1 MWWQAVLWYLISSA
15 AGLAVFPLVFAIFP
29 ALADRGYTVSRA
41 IGLLIWGY
49 LFWLFSSLRVLPNT
63 SGGILAAFLLVA
75 AISLWVW
82 RRAGS
87 QNLMAWLKEHRR
99 MVVAVEALFLAA
111 FAFLLLL
118 RGMEPAVLGTEKP
131 MELAFINAILR
142 SPFMPPNDPW
152 LADYAISYYY
162 FGYVIVAMLAKTA
175 GTSGGVA
182 FNLGLSLVFALG
194 AVGAYGMIHNLLAAR
209 KPANGTAP
217 AGVPLLGP
225 LFVLIVSNVEGFLEF
240 LHGRGVFWS
249 QTADGQW
256 RSAFWSWVNLDNL
269 KLPPPGNT
277 APGELRHWWWWRASR
292 VVADFDLFGNF
303 REVIDEFPFFSFFL
317 GDLHPHVLVIPFV
330 FAALAVSLNFFLRKE
345 EVKDP
350 IGLFGLRFLVSWR
363 DILLG
368 AFIFGS
374 LGFLNLW
381 DFPWYV
387 VVFAGAHLLKQSRQ
401 EGWAWQRVLE
411 AGVLVILFGIAGVVL
426 FLPFYLSFSSQAGGI
441 VPNVINPTR
450 GIHLWIMFGTLF
462 VPLFAFLGAK
472 AFRKGR
478 TAVLRGMG
486 LAALVLLGLLGFS
499 LLFSAMIG
507 PEVRQAFFGVPDL
520 ASVLGEG
527 LSRRGA
533 AVFSAL
539 TLLSLLGLGLAAL
552 WPDPGSGEAA
562 ELDAEDAKPDRFAAL
577 LAVVATLLVLTPE
590 FFFLQDLF
598 SSRMNTVFKFY
609 YQAWMLWALAAAY
622 GSAVLISQR
631 GRRLAGWL
639 YPALFVIVLTVG
651 LTYPVMALNTR
662 IVNFSSQAA
671 PALELDGTA
680 NFFYLSPDEHAA
692 VDWLKQAPLGTL
704 VEVVHPGGG
713 SYTHFAR
720 ISMNSGQ
727 PALLGWVGH
736 EQQWRGGGDEI
747 GSRQADIEVLYT
759 TPDWQT
765 AASLIEQYQV
775 VYIVIGNLERS
786 TYLVQ
791 EAKFTRNLE
800 PVFQLGTITI
810 YQTALL
816 DN

>member
-1 MWWQAVLWYLISSA
+1 MWWHAIFWYLIVSA
-15 AGLAVFPLVFAIFP
+15 AGLAVFPLLSALFP
-29 ALADRGYTVSRA
+29 ALQDRGYTVSRA
-41 IGLLIWGY
+41 VGLLVWGY

-63 SGGILAAFLLVA
+63 GGGILTAFVLMAVL
-75 AISLWVW
+75 SGWVW
-82 RRAGS
+82 RKQGS
-87 QNLMAWLKEHRR
+87 DDLRSWLKTQRR
-99 MVVAVEALFLAA
+99 TVIAVEVVFLAA
-111 FAFLLLL
+111 FVFLLLL

-142 SPFMPPNDPW
+142 SPFMPPHDPW

-162 FGYVIVAMLAKTA
+162 FGYVIVAMLAKAA

-194 AVGAYGMIHNLLAAR
+194 AAGAYGVVNNLLAAR
-209 KPANGTAP
+209 KPGNSPVP

-240 LHGRGVFWS
+240 LHGRGVFWT
-249 QTADGQW
+249 QTADGQL
-256 RSAFWSWVNLDNL
+256 RSAFWTWVNLDNL

-330 FAALAVSLNFFLRKE
+330 FAALAFSLNFFLRQD
-345 EVKDP
+345 EVRNP
-350 IGLFGLRFLVSWR
+350 IQLYGLRFLLSWQ
-363 DILLG
+363 DFLVGAIL
-368 AFIFGS
+368 FGS

-387 VVFAGAHLLKQSRQ
+387 VVFAGAHLLKQARR
-401 EGWAWQRVLE
+401 EGWGWTRLLE
-411 AGVLVILFGIAGVVL
+411 AGVLVIAFGVAGVVV

-462 VPLFAFLGAK
+462 VPLFAFLGVQ
-472 AFRKGR
+472 AFHKGR
-478 TAVLRGMG
+478 AAVLKGVG
-486 LAALVLLGLLGFS
+486 LAVLVVVGMLGFS
-499 LLFSAMIG
+499 LLFSVMIG

-520 ASVLGEG
+520 ATMLGEG

-533 AVFSAL
+533 AVFSTL
-539 TLLSLLGLGLAAL
+539 TLLALLGLGLAAL
-552 WPDPGSGEAA
+552 WPSFER
-562 ELDAEDAKPDRFAAL
+562 AEDQEDKVFPDRFAAL
-577 LAVVATLLVLTPE
+577 LAVVATLLILVPE

-609 YQAWMLWALAAAY
+609 YQAWILGALAAAY
-622 GSAVLISQR
+622 GSAVLLSQR
-631 GRRLAGWL
+631 GRRLTGWL

-662 IVNFSSQAA
+662 IGSFTSQAE
-671 PALELDGTA
+671 PALALDGTA
-680 NFFYLSPDEHAA
+680 NNFYLSPDEHAA

-704 VEVVHPGGG
+704 VEAVHPGGG

-736 EQQWRGGGDEI
+736 EQQWRGGGEEI
-747 GSRQADIEVLYT
+747 GTRQADIELLYT
-759 TPDWQT
+759 TADWQT
-765 AASLIEQYQV
+765 ASSLIEHYRV

-786 TYLVQ
+786 TYPVD
-791 EAKFTRNLE
+791 EAKFIRNLE
-800 PVFQLGTITI
+800 PVFQQGTITI
-810 YQTALL
+810 YQTAWL